1 MNTTYSRIIKKTPY
15 KTVFGMKP
23 NGIPRFLG
31 EINIEGGEHIF
42 DDAFEKVVQSHKN
55 EENITTFKQ
64 NFRYVDF
71 SQQTQDGDD
80 DGENTLRMSSL
91 RCQKLRNEVAANLKK
106 SREDKVAKYA
116 TKKLVKVAEFEE
128 VDHVSVLIPKA
139 VRHTTDL
146 RRLPCVILKKS
157 AGCSPIY
164 KLICEYRIIVRSFT
178 AASMMLFPG
187 NV

>member
-1 MNTTYSRIIKKTPY
+1 
-15 KTVFGMKP
+15 
-23 NGIPRFLG
+23 
-31 EINIEGGEHIF
+31 
-42 DDAFEKVVQSHKN
+42 
-55 EENITTFKQ
+55 
-64 NFRYVDF
+64 
-71 SQQTQDGDD
+71 
-80 DGENTLRMSSL
+80 MSSL

-157 AGCSPIY
+157 TGCSPIY